1 MHAVTRGI
9 YTVIAKKSSNYLLEE
24 LYFGRVFPLVSKL
37 LKSFTTLSWV
47 SNTSSPPCSLL
58 NTNGGLPV
66 SWHLCVCFVVYTY
79 TKPLTVCIQHAELVC
94 TQWKSSILSFRPNT
108 LVIVSPIREKL
119 GVLGMVVGQ
128 HHELIQLCTYNDG
141 RVPLSVLYIYTVA
154 YVFHMLTFFSTMS
167 LGDSSG
173 VYFQS
178 NADSNLLPYSLTRR
192 VDLFVERCCRCI
204 V

>member
-1 MHAVTRGI
+1 MVDCRYHDT
-9 YTVIAKKSSNYLLEE
+9 
-24 LYFGRVFPLVSKL
+24 
-37 LKSFTTLSWV
+37 
-47 SNTSSPPCSLL
+47 C
-58 NTNGGLPV
+58 
-66 SWHLCVCFVVYTY
+66 CVCFVVSYIYYATDLTY
-79 TKPLTVCIQHAELVC
+79 PTCRIGLHAR
-94 TQWKSSILSFRPNT
+94 KSSILSFRPNA